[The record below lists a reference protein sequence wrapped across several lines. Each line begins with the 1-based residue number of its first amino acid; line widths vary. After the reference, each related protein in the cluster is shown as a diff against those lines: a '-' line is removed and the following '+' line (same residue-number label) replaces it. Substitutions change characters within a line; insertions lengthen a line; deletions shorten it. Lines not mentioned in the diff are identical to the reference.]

1 MKPRKYRLRLQ
12 FFNHLIDVIFR
23 NHKRRYHTKN
33 VASGG
38 NHKKSVLNRAVNDF
52 SDRTA
57 RYDKALHKAFSTAC
71 CEAVIF
77 FHQFVQLFLQ
87 IRSRLCYML
96 YDMLFLIAF
105 KYSIDSRAGQRVS
118 AVCRSVVSRNE
129 RMLCRLFIQHEGAD
143 RNAAAKCFCTRHDI
157 RLYAVILPCE
167 QFSRSSHTA
176 LDLVENQQDVVLVTQ
191 IAHAL

>member
-1 MKPRKYRLRLQ
+1 
-12 FFNHLIDVIFR
+12 
-23 NHKRRYHTKN
+23 
-33 VASGG
+33 
-38 NHKKSVLNRAVNDF
+38 
-52 SDRTA
+52 
-57 RYDKALHKAFSTAC
+57 
-71 CEAVIF
+71 
-77 FHQFVQLFLQ
+77 
-87 IRSRLCYML
+87 ML

-167 QFSRSSHTA
+167 QLSCSSHAA
-176 LDLVENQQDVVLVTQ
+176 LDLIEDQQNVVLVTQ